1 MWTVFFISIL
11 ASLIATKP
19 LFAFL
24 ERNKVYDIP
33 NHRSVHK
40 NKVLRM
46 GGLLF
51 FIGYLTSLIY
61 VYLFNPEL
69 LTTQTKGIIFGAFC
83 IAILGAID
91 DLKNLDSKLKFVV
104 ECFIAYIVCQ
114 FDISIEALSL
124 FGHNIETNDWAT
136 PITIFWI
143 VGITNAL
150 NLLDG
155 LDGLAAGVSAIIL
168 TTLIYLNPSGL
179 DTSILLPAILG
190 GLLVFL
196 RLNLN
201 PAKIFMGDVGSLFL
215 GFHVSVFSLTMISF
229 KTATLGIL
237 APILLMGLPVLD
249 TALAIIRR
257 ANKGQKIFQADK
269 SHIHHRLLSMG
280 VSHKNVVRVLH
291 SVSILLSILVIY
303 SSKTGQSTSGF
314 LIFGS
319 GLIITIFIYSLYA
332 AQKVYA
338 NGKVAGKKAGLRKAL
353 YLYLYSQKI
362 RDIKIPYE
370 EKLKNIKIEDI
381 EAILLQVFFEK
392 DLANAKNF
400 LEILEIQESEKEREW
415 DDSPL
420 D

>member
-1 MWTVFFISIL
+1 M
-11 ASLIATKP
+11 
-19 LFAFL
+19 
-24 ERNKVYDIP
+24 
-33 NHRSVHK
+33 
-40 NKVLRM
+40 
-46 GGLLF
+46 
-51 FIGYLTSLIY
+51 IY
-61 VYLFNPEL
+61 VYFFLPDF
-69 LTTQTKGIIFGAFC
+69 LTTQTKGIVCGAVC
-83 IAILGAID
+83 IAVLGAID
-91 DLKNLDSKLKFVV
+91 DLKNLDPKLKFVV
-104 ECFIAYIVCQ
+104 ECGIAYMVCQ

-124 FGHNIETNDWAT
+124 FGHTLQTHQWAT

-155 LDGLAAGVSAIIL
+155 LDGLAGGVSAIII

-179 DTSILLPAILG
+179 ETSIILPTILG

-215 GFHVSVFSLTMISF
+215 GFHISVFSLTMISF

-249 TALAIIRR
+249 TAWAIIRR

-291 SVSILLSILVIY
+291 SVSILLSLLVVY

-338 NGKVAGKKAGLRKAL
+338 NGKISGKKAGLRKAL

-370 EKLKNIKIEDI
+370 EKLKDIKIDDI

-392 DLANAKNF
+392 DLANAKSF
-400 LEILEIQESEKEREW
+400 LEILEVQESEKEREW

>member
-1 MWTVFFISIL
+1 MWTIFFVSFL
-11 ASLIATKP
+11 TSLIAMKP
-19 LFAFL
+19 LFYFL
-24 ERNKVYDIP
+24 EINKVYDIP

-40 NKVLRM
+40 NKILRM

-51 FIGYLTSLIY
+51 LIGYLSSIF
-61 VYLFNPEL
+61 YLYFFFPDL
-69 LTTQTKGIIFGAFC
+69 LTTQTKGIILGALC
-83 IAILGAID
+83 IALLGAID
-91 DLKNLDSKLKFVV
+91 DLKNLDSKLKFVI
-104 ECFIAYIVCQ
+104 ECLIAYMVCQ
-114 FDISIEALSL
+114 FDISIQAFSL
-124 FGHNIETNDWAT
+124 FGQTIETYQWAT

-155 LDGLAAGVSAIIL
+155 LDGLAGGVTAIIMA
-168 TTLIYLNPSGL
+168 TLIYLNPSGFE
-179 DTSILLPAILG
+179 TSILLPAILG
-190 GLLVFL
+190 GLLIFL
-196 RLNLN
+196 YMNLN

-215 GFHVSVFSLTMISF
+215 GFHISVFSLTMISF

-237 APILLMGLPVLD
+237 APILLMGLPVID

-257 ANKGQKIFQADK
+257 ARKGQKIFQADK

-291 SVSILLSILVIY
+291 TVSILLSLLVIY
-303 SSKTGQSTSGF
+303 SSKSGQNTSGF

-319 GLIITIFIYSLYA
+319 GIIITIFIYSLYA
-332 AQKVYA
+332 AQRVYA

-353 YLYLYSQKI
+353 YLYLYSRKI
-362 RDIKIPYE
+362 RDVQIPYE
-370 EKLKNIKIEDI
+370 EKLKDVKIEDI
-381 EAILLQVFFEK
+381 EAILLQVYFEK
-392 DLANAKNF
+392 DLKNAKQF
-400 LEILEIQESEKEREW
+400 LDLLEIQESEKEVDW

>member
-1 MWTVFFISIL
+1 MWTIFFVSFISSIL
-11 ASLIATKP
+11 FTKP
-19 LFAFL
+19 LFYFL
-24 ERNKVYDIP
+24 EKNKIYDIP

-40 NKVLRM
+40 NNILRM

-51 FIGYLTSLIY
+51 LFGYLSSIA
-61 VYLFNPEL
+61 YLYISSPDLF
-69 LTTQTKGIIFGAFC
+69 TTQTKGIIIGAIC
-83 IAILGAID
+83 IAILGAVD
-91 DLKNLDSKLKFVV
+91 DLKNLNSKLKFII
-104 ECFIAYIVCQ
+104 ECLIAYMVCQ
-114 FDISIEALSL
+114 FDISIDSFAL
-124 FGHNIETNDWAT
+124 FGHNIETNQWAT

-155 LDGLAAGVSAIIL
+155 LDGLAGGVAAIIMI
-168 TTLIYLNPSGL
+168 TLIYLNQDGFH
-179 DTSILLPAILG
+179 TAILLPAILG

-196 RLNLN
+196 RLNMN

-215 GFHVSVFSLTMISF
+215 GFHISVFSLTMLSF

-237 APILLMGLPVLD
+237 TPVLLIGLPVID
-249 TALAIIRR
+249 TSLAIIRR
-257 ANKGQKIFQADK
+257 ANKGQKIFEADK

-303 SSKTGQSTSGF
+303 SSKSIQNTSGF

-319 GLIITIFIYSLYA
+319 GIILTICIYSFYA
-332 AQKVYA
+332 TQKVYA
-338 NGKVAGKKAGLRKAL
+338 NGKIAGHKAGLRKAL
-353 YLYLYSQKI
+353 YLYLYSQN
-362 RDIKIPYE
+362 IKNVDVPYE

-381 EAILLQVFFEK
+381 ESILLQAYYEK
-392 DLANAKNF
+392 GLNNTAKF
-400 LEILEIQESEKEREW
+400 LELLEVQDTEKEIEW

>member
-1 MWTVFFISIL
+1 MWTVFFISFFT
-11 ASLIATKP
+11 SLIFIKP
-19 LFAFL
+19 LFQFL
-24 ERNKVYDIP
+24 EKNKVYDIP

-40 NKVLRM
+40 SKVLRM

-51 FIGYLTSLIY
+51 IIGYIISI
-61 VYLFNPEL
+61 VYAYTVKPEL
-69 LTTQTKGIIFGAFC
+69 LTIQTKGIIIGAML
-83 IAILGAID
+83 IAILGALD
-91 DLKNLDSKLKFVV
+91 DLKNLDSKLKFVI
-104 ECFIAYIVCQ
+104 ECLIAFIVCQ
-114 FDISIEALSL
+114 FDISIESL
-124 FGHNIETNDWAT
+124 NIFGYNIETHQWAT

-155 LDGLAAGVSAIIL
+155 LDGLAGGVSAIIIA
-168 TTLIYLNPSGL
+168 TLIYLNPSGFE
-179 DTSILLPAILG
+179 TSILLPAILG
-190 GLLVFL
+190 GLLIFL
-196 RLNLN
+196 HLNLN

-215 GFHVSVFSLTMISF
+215 GFHISVFSLTMISF

-237 APILLMGLPVLD
+237 APILLMGLPVID

-257 ANKGQKIFQADK
+257 AKKGQKIFQADK

-291 SVSILLSILVIY
+291 SVSILLSVLVIY
-303 SSKTGQSTSGF
+303 SSKSGQSTSGF

-319 GLIITIFIYSLYA
+319 GIIITIFIYSLYS
-332 AQKVYA
+332 AQRVYA
-338 NGKVAGKKAGLRKAL
+338 NGKIAGKKAGLRKAL

-362 RDIKIPYE
+362 RDIQIPYE
-370 EKLKNIKIEDI
+370 EKLKNVKIEDI

-392 DLANAKNF
+392 DLSNAKGF